1 MSSALE
7 VSGLRLGYGDLT
19 AVWDASFSVEPGR
32 ICALVGRNGAG
43 KTTLMSGIAGL
54 LPAKAG
60 TVRLLGEAIG
70 GQPAQARVRAGMTL
84 VQEGRRIFRSLTV
97 QENLELG
104 MFARRG
110 NGARRGTIFDE
121 VYERFPALAE
131 RQRTSAAALSGG
143 QQQMLAIAQALVS
156 RPDVLLIDEPSV
168 GLAPVVV
175 DEVHTIIREL
185 KRGGLTIVLVE
196 QLIEDVLNGIA
207 DDVVMI
213 EGGRV
218 VLNSEA
224 SSLTVEDVSRRMDL
238 TASAPATAGRS

>member
-19 AVWDASFSVEPGR
+19 AVWDASFAVEQGR

-43 KTTLMSGIAGL
+43 KTTLLSGVAGL

-60 TVRLLGEAIG
+60 SVRLLGRDIG
-70 GQPAQARVRAGMTL
+70 RLRTQARVRAGLTL

-104 MFARRG
+104 TFGQRARRG
-110 NGARRGTIFDE
+110 GHRALFDE
-121 VYERFPALAE
+121 MYTRFPALAE
-131 RQRTSAAALSGG
+131 RRTAAAGALSGG

-156 RPDVLLIDEPSV
+156 RPQVLLVDEPSA
-168 GLAPVVV
+168 GLAPVIV
-175 DEVHTIIREL
+175 DEVHAAIRQL
-185 KRGGLTIVLVE
+185 KADGLTIVLVE
-196 QLIEDVLNGIA
+196 QLIEDVLGGIA
-207 DDVVMI
+207 DDVVML

-218 VLNSEA
+218 VLHAPA
-224 SSLTVEDVSRRMDL
+224 SSLTVEDVTSRMEL
-238 TASAPATAGRS
+238 TAAP

>member
-7 VSGLRLGYGDLT
+7 VSDLRVGYGDLT
-19 AVWDASFSVEPGR
+19 AVWDASFVVEPGR
-32 ICALVGRNGAG
+32 VCALVGRNGAG
-43 KTTLMSGIAGL
+43 KTTLVSGIAGL

-60 TVRLLGEAIG
+60 TVHLYGEEIG
-70 GQPAQARVRAGMTL
+70 RRPAQARVRAGLTL

-104 MFARRG
+104 VFARRG
-110 NGARRGTIFDE
+110 NGAQRGTIFDE

-131 RQRTSAAALSGG
+131 RRRTPAAALSGG

-156 RPDVLLIDEPSV
+156 RPEVLLIDEPSV
-168 GLAPVVV
+168 GLAPVVI

-185 KRGGLTIVLVE
+185 KREGLTIVLVE
-196 QLIEDVLNGIA
+196 QLIDDVLDGIA

-218 VLNSEA
+218 VLRAEA
-224 SSLTVEDVSRRMDL
+224 SSLTVDDVASRMDL
-238 TASAPATAGRS
+238 TATPQTSSARS